1 MKKWIEEKEV
11 KNLEVEK
18 NEWKV
23 QMQNLQDA
31 SMETNKTASILVYY
45 PTPFWFNP
53 LADFWIRILWAFAMT
68 CYVFD
73 MALSASACALF
84 LLYYPTLF
92 WFNPLADV
100 WIRMLWANLYDLLRN
115 GS

>member
-31 SMETNKTASILVYY
+31 SMETNKTGDDFVTQHLFYYIILRSFGL
-45 PTPFWFNP
+45 T
-53 LADFWIRILWAFAMT
+53 LWPMFGLECYGQISMT
-68 CYVFD
+68 CYV

-84 LLYYPTLF
+84 PVYYRK
-92 WFNPLADV
+92 
-100 WIRMLWANLYDLLRN
+100 IRVLWANRYDLLRIRN